1 MKKNCFLKWI
11 TLILVLLTFVGAW
24 FVIKSGG
31 EKSAGYAVIP
41 SIFAIICAAIYNKD
55 MRKK

>member
-24 FVIKSGG
+24 FVISSGG

-41 SIFAIICAAIYNKD
+41 SAAIYNKD